1 MDARRIIY
9 IGNLG
14 TKKWSVGNK
23 NPIRNCKAQIPKAFI
38 QFIVCKKYTAIKFS
52 AHPLFG
58 KHQFPD
64 FRGDF
69 LGDLVELSASLRP
82 ASLEFS
88 SSISKSL

>member
-1 MDARRIIY
+1 MY
-9 IGNLG
+9 
-14 TKKWSVGNK
+14 SVGHN
-23 NPIRNCKAQIPKAFI
+23 NPIKRPFANINCKAQIPEAFI
-38 QFIVCKKYTAIKFS
+38 QFISCKKYTAIKFS

-69 LGDLVELSASLRP
+69 LGDLDDFSASLRP

-88 SSISKSL
+88 SPISKSL

>member
-1 MDARRIIY
+1 M
-9 IGNLG
+9 GNFG
-14 TKKWSVGNK
+14 TTKWSVGHK
-23 NPIRNCKAQIPKAFI
+23 NHIKRSFANRNCKAPIPKAFI
-38 QFIVCKKYTAIKFS
+38 QFISCKKYTAIKFS

-69 LGDLVELSASLRP
+69 LGDLDNFSASFRP

-88 SSISKSL
+88 SSISRSL